1 MTLPVMFLGAVAHGL
16 GVAVVGYAR
25 VGGVDGAEARMTEY
39 EIHKARYA
47 RASA

>member
-1 MTLPVMFLGAVAHGL
+1 MFLGAVAHGL
-16 GVAVVGYAR
+16 GELVGYAR